1 MGKTEKNRKEN
12 HATKVPNIP
21 KTKRQKC
28 GMNKTKVKASKI
40 NAVMKAR
47 TSPDPYPC
55 TIFSPRFIRR
65 SLGFIE
71 KIVDSKSFC

>member
-1 MGKTEKNRKEN
+1 MNYLK
-12 HATKVPNIP
+12 IS
-21 KTKRQKC
+21 C
-28 GMNKTKVKASKI
+28 GIVGNFTLILTNDKVKASKI
-40 NAVMKAR
+40 NAVMKVQ

-55 TIFSPRFIRR
+55 TIFSPRFIKR

>member
-1 MGKTEKNRKEN
+1 MNYLKISCGIVGNLEKSCLVTLTND
-12 HATKVPNIP
+12 
-21 KTKRQKC
+21 
-28 GMNKTKVKASKI
+28 KVKASKI
-40 NAVMKAR
+40 NAVMKVQ

-55 TIFSPRFIRR
+55 TIFSPRFIKR